1 VLAELPL
8 VRDRLGRMAGQLY
21 GLESMLY
28 LTTGLADCGADTEVE
43 SVVVRQ
49 FANQVAD
56 TVMSGCLDLFASRAS
71 LQSSPLQQ
79 AARDCA
85 ALQAWLGTPNINK
98 CFVGVT
104 LMQHLAAA
112 KPELAR
118 IRQPANGNIL
128 ESIRFQA
135 RWGRHRLGLY
145 RSPHTSRSWP
155 GSASPLTATSW
166 RASGSRPGG
175 ADTGSASTAVLT
187 SFPPLCPRGFRCRRG
202 GWSGA
207 P

>member
-1 VLAELPL
+1 MLHAEHHH
-8 VRDRLGRMAGQLY
+8 
-21 GLESMLY
+21 
-28 LTTGLADCGADTEVE
+28 
-43 SVVVRQ
+43 SV
-49 FANQVAD
+49 
-56 TVMSGCLDLFASRAS
+56 
-71 LQSSPLQQ
+71 
-79 AARDCA
+79 
-85 ALQAWLGTPNINK
+85 QAWLGTPNINK

-145 RSPHTSRSWP
+145 RSPHK
-155 GSASPLTATSW
+155 L
-166 RASGSRPGG
+166 
-175 ADTGSASTAVLT
+175 STAVPEGLQVN
-187 SFPPLCPRGFRCRRG
+187 SEHSVEVQQLFCRCRRG